1 MTDTANADSP
11 TLTVAPDQVAFVIV
25 KAREFAAKVGATR
38 LNEASNAADDDG
50 QNRMLENMRRDPV
63 LQELEGAVAALS
75 REGQRE
81 LVALS
86 WIGRGEFTP
95 ADWNEAC
102 RQARDIGHDG
112 EISAYLLRD
121 PLIGEELAEGLN
133 QMGYD
138 LSDYDVAD
146 RL

>member
-1 MTDTANADSP
+1 MTDTAHTDTPA
-11 TLTVAPDQVAFVIV
+11 LTVALDQVAFVIV

-38 LNEASNAADDDG
+38 LNEGSNAADEG
-50 QNRMLENMRRDPV
+50 QHRILENMRRDPV
-63 LQELEGAVAALS
+63 LQELEGAVAALP
-75 REGQRE
+75 RESQRE

-102 RQARDIGHDG
+102 RQARDVGHDG
-112 EISAYLLRD
+112 EVSAYLLRD
-121 PLIGEELAEGLN
+121 PLIGEELAEGLS